1 MKTFL
6 RYLRSLTRRS
16 AGASASFCAPRQI
29 VLRANELWR
38 PGSLEKLPIHCVR
51 GKVWIT
57 TAGEPADVILDAGRD
72 WAPAQNTATLVS
84 ALSDAVL
91 CIGGGR
97 GR

>member
-6 RYLRSLTRRS
+6 RRLLSLSRRS
-16 AGASASFCAPRQI
+16 SALRAYLAAPHQI
-29 VLRANELWR
+29 VLRANEMWR

-57 TAGEPADVILDAGRD
+57 SADEPGDVILDAGRD
-72 WAPAQNTATLVS
+72 WAPARGKATLVS

-91 CIGGGR
+91 CVGGGR
-97 GR
+97 NR